1 MRQTEMFK
9 KATLS
14 PAAVANATSAEQTF
28 SVPGLHVGWGV
39 YVNKPTTQAGLVMG
53 GERISAENVLAI
65 NFANVTAATITPTAS
80 EVYTI
85 VQVQP
90 V

>member
-9 KATLS
+9 QAVLT

-28 SVPGLHVGWGV
+28 LVPGLHLGWGV
-39 YVNKPTTQAGLVMG
+39 FVNKPTAQAGLVMG
-53 GERISAENVLAI
+53 GARISAENVLAI

-80 EVYTI
+80 EKYTI
-85 VQVQP
+85 VQSQP